1 MVKKLISQLIPFIA
15 ISILFGAAFYA
26 FNFSFF
32 IGVLFGI
39 AFQYVGFFAF
49 STILNAVVALK
60 NKKLENERL
69 QELSFQGLE
78 VECPCFK
85 KIKDFI
91 PVRLNTPNY
100 YKCSDCKKTI
110 SVLINS
116 ETAVVTEPV
125 TTDLPTLVNPNGN
138 T

>member
-15 ISILFGAAFYA
+15 ISILFGSVFYT
-26 FNFSFF
+26 FNFNFF
-32 IGVLFGI
+32 IGVLFGV

-49 STILNAVVALK
+49 SAIFNAIVALK

-69 QELSFQGLE
+69 KELSFQGLE

-110 SVLINS
+110 SVLINA

-125 TTDLPTLVNPNGN
+125 ATELPTLVNPDGN
-138 T
+138 S